1 MLTQKCFQTIVSIQN
16 VTIICCVMCSIQGQ
30 KSHSVFYSTLFSRA
44 RFFLLFSSVGQN
56 AFFYHCGMQQ
66 TAAWHGNWVPRS
78 NGEMAKKGFPYC
90 CQVVKERLYECQLWF
105 RLLYILDAYAI

>member
-56 AFFYHCGMQQ
+56 AFFIMWH
-66 TAAWHGNWVPRS
+66 AAWHGNWVPRS